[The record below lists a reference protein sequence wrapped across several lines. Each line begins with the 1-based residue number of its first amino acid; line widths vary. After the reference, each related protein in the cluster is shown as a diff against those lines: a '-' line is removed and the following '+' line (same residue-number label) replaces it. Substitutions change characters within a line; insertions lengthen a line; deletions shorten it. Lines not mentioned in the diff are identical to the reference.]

1 MKGTILDYSVQ
12 NNMGVISG
20 DDQQRYN
27 FQVING
33 KAKLPLI
40 VVSVLT
46 LR

>member
-27 FQVING
+27 FSGHQWQGQI
-33 KAKLPLI
+33 ALI